1 MILKYNLQ
9 MIRIIDIILSV
20 LGLIFLTPFL
30 PIIFLLARIE
40 TGSAIFNQLR
50 VGKDQKQFLL
60 FKFRSMKIDTPSRGT
75 HLIKKEN
82 ITKFGKFLRTTKL
95 DEILQLYNVLIGN
108 MSLVGPRPCLF
119 SQKKLIIERKKRGVF
134 NVRPGIT
141 GVAQIQGVTMKN
153 PTMLAKI
160 DSKMIKQM
168 SLINYF
174 YYKMEKVLK

>member
-1 MILKYNLQ
+1 
-9 MIRIIDIILSV
+9 MIRIIDITLSV
-20 LGLIFLTPFL
+20 LGLVLLTPFL
-30 PIIFLLARIE
+30 PIIFLFARIE
-40 TGSAIFNQLR
+40 TGSAIFNQIR

-60 FKFRSMKIDTPSRGT
+60 FKFRSMKIDTPSKGT

-95 DEILQLYNVLIGN
+95 DEILQLYNVLIGD

-119 SQKKLIIERKKRGVF
+119 SQKKLMIERKKRGVF

-141 GVAQIQGVTMKN
+141 GLAQIKGIDMKN

-168 SLINYF
+168 SLTNYF
-174 YYKMEKVLK
+174 YYIIMSVLLVFKNKS